1 MKTLSNIQNRMSNS
15 PEPMPVTL
23 DTARE
28 QFYLAQR
35 ASERFAAQLARFVA
49 NLEQQK
55 EDDAWLEQVKE
66 EAAKTRVFHEEQ
78 HRQWAVISDSIDTYV
93 ESVKALAETMA
104 VNELKGEATAEAELP
119 ENKAKTV
126 HPELVKFQ
134 LEKKARI
141 LGKIGGVPALGPGMG
156 AVLPA
161 LPKGQILKATA
172 SPAAIE
178 IHYSKAENKDAAQ
191 LANVFQ
197 FRKAKE
203 QQQQQ
208 ADWQQEE
215 AAKHVLRASEAAA
228 AELRRQQQEQEAL
241 AAGGAVGQELAGAL
255 RQRQQR
261 LKSSEEEDAAA
272 AASSFR
278 RVAASN
284 TGAAHTAAAEEEL
297 QAATPELA
305 QQLRKRQVA
314 AEIARRHSEGEAQR
328 QAAAASAGRSVSSA
342 DGGSDAPAWSNATAP
357 FGSELA
363 SVLQNMRHKKDA
375 ADAARPVKASASSA
389 PAISATASSELQQRL
404 MQRQTR
410 LESTEEEADKD
421 QN

>member
-1 MKTLSNIQNRMSNS
+1 MSSS

-23 DTARE
+23 DSARE

-78 HRQWAVISDSIDTYV
+78 HRQWAVISHSIDTYV
-93 ESVKALAETMA
+93 DSVRALAETMA
-104 VNELKGEATAEAELP
+104 VHELKGETTAEAELP
-119 ENKAKTV
+119 ENRAKTV

-161 LPKGQILKATA
+161 LPKGTILKATA

-178 IHYSKAENKDAAQ
+178 IHYSKAEGKDAGQ
-191 LANVFQ
+191 LANVFH

-203 QQQQQ
+203 GEPKK
-208 ADWQQEE
+208 AEWQQEE
-215 AAKHVLRASEAAA
+215 SAVHVLRASEAAA
-228 AELRRQQQEQEAL
+228 AELRRQQHEQEQL

-261 LKSSEEEDAAA
+261 LKSSEEDEAAA

-284 TGAAHTAAAEEEL
+284 TGAAHTPAPEEEL

-305 QQLRKRQVA
+305 QQLRKRQEA
-314 AEIARRHSEGEAQR
+314 AEIACRHSEGEEARKQ
-328 QAAAASAGRSVSSA
+328 QQQHAADRSGSSSA
-342 DGGSDAPAWSNATAP
+342 DGAAGGSDAPAWGDASAP

-363 SVLQNMRHKKDA
+363 SVLQKMRHKKDA
-375 ADAARPVKASASSA
+375 ADAARPVKASSA
-389 PAISATASSELQQRL
+389 PAPSISATASSELQERL
-404 MQRQTR
+404 RQRQNR
-410 LESTEEEADKD
+410 LASSTEEEPGKD
-421 QN
+421 QD

>member
-1 MKTLSNIQNRMSNS
+1 MSSS

-23 DTARE
+23 DSARE

-78 HRQWAVISDSIDTYV
+78 HRQWAVISHSIDTYV
-93 ESVKALAETMA
+93 DSVRALAETMA
-104 VNELKGEATAEAELP
+104 VHELKGETTAEAELP
-119 ENKAKTV
+119 ENRAKTV

-161 LPKGQILKATA
+161 LPKGTILKATA

-178 IHYSKAENKDAAQ
+178 IHYSKAEGKDAGQ
-191 LANVFQ
+191 LANVFH

-203 QQQQQ
+203 GEPKK
-208 ADWQQEE
+208 AEWQQEE
-215 AAKHVLRASEAAA
+215 SAVNVLRASEAAA
-228 AELRRQQQEQEAL
+228 AELRRQQHEQEQL

-261 LKSSEEEDAAA
+261 LKSSEEDEAAA

-284 TGAAHTAAAEEEL
+284 TGAAHTPAPEEEL

-305 QQLRKRQVA
+305 QQLRKRQEA
-314 AEIARRHSEGEAQR
+314 AEIARRHSEGEEARKQ
-328 QAAAASAGRSVSSA
+328 QQQHAAGRSGSSSA
-342 DGGSDAPAWSNATAP
+342 DGAAGGSDAPAWGDASAP

-363 SVLQNMRHKKDA
+363 SVLQKMRHKKDA
-375 ADAARPVKASASSA
+375 ADAARPVKASSA
-389 PAISATASSELQQRL
+389 PAPSISATASSELQERL
-404 MQRQTR
+404 RQRQNR
-410 LESTEEEADKD
+410 LASSTEEEPGKD
-421 QN
+421 QD

>member
-1 MKTLSNIQNRMSNS
+1 MSSS

-23 DTARE
+23 DSARE

-78 HRQWAVISDSIDTYV
+78 HRQWAVISHSIDTYV
-93 ESVKALAETMA
+93 DSVRALAETMA
-104 VNELKGEATAEAELP
+104 VHELKGEATAEAELP
-119 ENKAKTV
+119 ENRAKTV

-161 LPKGQILKATA
+161 LPKGTILKATA

-178 IHYSKAENKDAAQ
+178 IHYSKAEGKDAGQ
-191 LANVFQ
+191 LANVFH

-203 QQQQQ
+203 GEPKK
-208 ADWQQEE
+208 AEWQQEE
-215 AAKHVLRASEAAA
+215 SAVNVLRASEAAA
-228 AELRRQQQEQEAL
+228 AELRRQQQEQEQL

-261 LKSSEEEDAAA
+261 LKSSEEDEAAA

-284 TGAAHTAAAEEEL
+284 TGAAHTPAPEEEL

-305 QQLRKRQVA
+305 QQLRKRQEA
-314 AEIARRHSEGEAQR
+314 AEIARRHSEGEEARKQ
-328 QAAAASAGRSVSSA
+328 QQQQHAAGRSGSSSA
-342 DGGSDAPAWSNATAP
+342 DGAAGGSDAPAWGDASAP
-357 FGSELA
+357 FGTELA
-363 SVLQNMRHKKDA
+363 SVLQKMRHKKDA
-375 ADAARPVKASASSA
+375 ADAARPVKAPSAAA
-389 PAISATASSELQQRL
+389 PSISATASSELQERL
-404 MQRQTR
+404 RQRQNR
-410 LESTEEEADKD
+410 LASSEEEQSKD
-421 QN
+421 QD